1 MRGKKVLA
9 ALLAGSFLFSVAG
22 CSKITSVNID
32 DFENAW
38 AEADADEMSFEELDE
53 LDSGSMESQLEDGFY
68 YRFEPGDL
76 QYSNMVFPLL
86 KMYHLD
92 LNLDMD
98 YIEEIC
104 MGAKVDSNL
113 FDLDLES
120 PSELEDLTLDGVAG
134 IQITLEDPVDIDEFA
149 DGIEDMLDTVDVDV
163 EELSSSEYRQTKN
176 GLSLILRVSLQ
187 ELAQNALDAGL
198 IDAASARA
206 TSSEEAGELEE
217 ALENLEGDVY
227 LYVVAQDVNIVI
239 LAGLSVNEPT
249 EVLSAFTGAFGF
261 TDPEDV
267 DPNTAVAEAIADS
280 YMDRLSGTLAMI
292 ETMEGSSDYSD
303 DW

>member
-1 MRGKKVLA
+1 MKAKKIVS
-9 ALLAGSFLFSVAG
+9 ALLAGTFLFSVTG
-22 CSKITSVNID
+22 CNKITSVNID

-38 AEADADEMSFEELDE
+38 EDADADEMSFDELDE
-53 LDSGSMESQLEDGFY
+53 LDTDSMESQLEDGFY
-68 YRFEPGDL
+68 YRFEPGDIE
-76 QYSNMVFPLL
+76 YSNMIFPLL
-86 KMYHLD
+86 KLYHLD

-120 PSELEDLTLDGVAG
+120 PSELEDLTLDGAAG

-176 GLSLILRVSLQ
+176 GLNLILRVSLQ
-187 ELAQNALDAGL
+187 ELGQNALDAGL

-206 TSSEEAGELEE
+206 TSEEAGELEE
-217 ALENLEGDVY
+217 ALESLEGDVY

-239 LAGLSVNEPT
+239 LAGLSVNEPA

-267 DPNTAVAEAIADS
+267 DPNSAVAEAIADS

>member
-1 MRGKKVLA
+1 MKAKKIVA
-9 ALLAGSFLFSVAG
+9 ALLAGTFLFSVTG
-22 CSKITSVNID
+22 CNKITSVNID

-38 AEADADEMSFEELDE
+38 ADADADEMSFDELDE
-53 LDSGSMESQLEDGFY
+53 LDTDSMESQLEDGFY
-68 YRFEPGDL
+68 YRFEPGDIE
-76 QYSNMVFPLL
+76 YSNMIFPIL
-86 KMYHLD
+86 KLYHLD

-120 PSELEDLTLDGVAG
+120 PSELEDLTLDGAAG

-187 ELAQNALDAGL
+187 ELGQNALDAGL

-206 TSSEEAGELEE
+206 SSEEAGELEE
-217 ALENLEGDVY
+217 ALEDLEGDVY

-239 LAGLSVNEPT
+239 LAGLSVNEPA